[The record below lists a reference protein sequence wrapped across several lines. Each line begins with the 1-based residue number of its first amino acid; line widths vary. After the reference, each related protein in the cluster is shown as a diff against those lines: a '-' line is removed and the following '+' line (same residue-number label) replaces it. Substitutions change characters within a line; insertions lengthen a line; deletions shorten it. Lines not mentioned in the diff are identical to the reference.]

1 MADAN
6 SEEQL
11 VTQHNDLIRA
21 VAEMDRMP
29 LKLFEVIVGAYDS
42 RKSQNS
48 VRIKKDLFYEFLNI
62 NSTNRSYRL
71 QVAINELHK
80 HSVFLVRS
88 VEQDGS
94 VTKRSIAPI
103 EEFYWNSAKNYVE
116 VTFSRKIL
124 PYISMLQDNF
134 TQYKLT
140 DIAGL
145 NSKHAIT
152 LYKLIAMNFNQYQ
165 YYIKHKPRFRNSHQL
180 DQYANPYIELKEL
193 RRITNTM
200 NKYSRFSSFDS
211 TVLKNP
217 IEEIN
222 NNTDFN
228 VTYEKKISNRK
239 VVGITFHITKEGF
252 NDKIS
257 EPDISDNEKHKES
270 LEEAYQEALKST
282 YTIMLVSAGVFDL
295 VTIMNN
301 KGFAVKLLEEVY
313 PAYDAF
319 IEEFSET
326 KLKNHIN
333 HVSKYKNN
341 DVSTDTL
348 PNYLYTSITSYID
361 ELREKNTKET
371 SKKISSSKKKITRQI
386 ETLPEWATENDP
398 KPTKQLDPEEA
409 EKLQVK
415 INNQLEKLRGRKDN
429 TKLED

>member
-1 MADAN
+1 MVSIN

-11 VTQHNDLIRA
+11 VTQHNDLIKA

-88 VEQDGS
+88 IEVDGS
-94 VTKRSIAPI
+94 ISKRSIAPI

-165 YYIKHKPRFRNSHQL
+165 YYIKNKRRFRNSYQL

-211 TVLKNP
+211 TVLKKP

-222 NNTDFN
+222 SNTDFN
-228 VTYEKKISNRK
+228 VSYDKKISNRK
-239 VVGITFHITKEGF
+239 VVGITFHITKKGF
-252 NDKIS
+252 NS
-257 EPDISDNEKHKES
+257 ELDDPDMSTSDNYNKKIES
-270 LEEAYQEALKST
+270 DYQEALKSS
-282 YTIMLVSAGVFDL
+282 YTIKLVSAGLFDL
-295 VTIMNN
+295 VMVMNN
-301 KGFAVKLLEEVY
+301 KKFAIRLLEEVY

-319 IEEFSET
+319 VEKFSET
-326 KLKNHIN
+326 KLNNHIN
-333 HVSKYKNN
+333 HVVKHINKDIPIDS
-341 DVSTDTL
+341 L
-348 PNYLYTSITSYID
+348 PNYLYTSVANYTD
-361 ELREKNTKET
+361 ELIEKDTKEKN
-371 SKKISSSKKKITRQI
+371 KKVTRQI
-386 ETLPEWATENDP
+386 ETLPKWATEDNSQSIN
-398 KPTKQLDPEEA
+398 KISKGEA
-409 EKLQVK
+409 EKMRAK
-415 INNQLEKLRGRKDN
+415 INKQLERLRQRQKN
-429 TKLED
+429 SKK